1 MNQELIK
8 LFVNDKFGNVRV
20 VLIGVN
26 QKPHFVGRDVA
37 TALGYKDA
45 VNAIKQHC
53 RGVVKH
59 HVENSR
65 GQMREANVIPE
76 GDLYRLITHSQ
87 LESAE
92 QFESWVFDEVL
103 PSIRKHGMYAV
114 DELLDNP
121 DLLIS
126 TAQRLKEE
134 KIARLKAEQEL
145 EASRPKVLF
154 ADAVSASKS
163 SILIGELAKIL
174 KQNGIDKMGQNR
186 LFDWLRGNGYLISRN
201 GTDYNM
207 PTQRA
212 MELKLFE
219 IKETTVTH
227 SDGHISVSKTAKVT
241 GKGQQY
247 FIHKFL
253 EGRKG

>member
-1 MNQELIK
+1 MNNELIK
-8 LFVNDKFGNVRV
+8 AFENENFGNIRV
-20 VLIGVN
+20 VLLGLD
-26 QKPHFVGRDVA
+26 KKTHFVGKDVA
-37 TALGYKDA
+37 ECLGYKDTA
-45 VNAIKQHC
+45 KAIRQHC
-53 RGVVKH
+53 RGWVKYP
-59 HVENSR
+59 VIDSR
-65 GQMREANVIPE
+65 GRKQEVNIIPE
-76 GDLYRLITHSQ
+76 GDLYRLITHSK
-87 LESAE
+87 LETAE
-92 QFESWVFDEVL
+92 RFEAWVFDEVL

-145 EASRPKVLF
+145 EANRPKVLF

-174 KQNGIDKMGQNR
+174 KQNGVENMGQNR
-186 LFDWLRGNGYLISRN
+186 FFGWLRKNGYLICRA

-207 PTQRA
+207 PTQRS

-219 IKETTVTH
+219 IKETTITH
-227 SDGHISVSKTAKVT
+227 SDGHISVSKTAKIT

-253 EGRKG
+253 AV